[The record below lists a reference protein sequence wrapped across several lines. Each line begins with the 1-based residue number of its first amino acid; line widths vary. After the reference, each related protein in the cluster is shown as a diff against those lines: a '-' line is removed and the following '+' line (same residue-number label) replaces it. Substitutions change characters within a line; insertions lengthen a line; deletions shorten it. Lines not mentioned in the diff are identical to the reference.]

1 MNILADIVSSRI
13 MTGNSANRIEDI
25 ANRSNEMRIAN
36 EEGYQK
42 LQDAREAVRDLSEIT
57 ARFNC

>member
-1 MNILADIVSSRI
+1 
-13 MTGNSANRIEDI
+13 
-25 ANRSNEMRIAN
+25 MRIAN